1 MHSLYIHIPFCVR
14 KCTYCDFCSYA
25 GMDRLIPAYVAAL
38 CDEVRLR
45 AARWRSAR
53 FDTLYVGGGTPTLL
67 TAAQITSVLAA
78 CDEHLDLTNLREA
91 TIEANPGTLSLEQ
104 LRELRRAGLDRISL
118 GVQSLVDDELALLGR
133 IHTAQEAVA
142 AVQMAREAGFERI
155 SLDLLMGLPGQ
166 SLAHWQ
172 RSLEQAIQLRPEHLS
187 LYGLALEDGTP
198 LKRDVDRGRY
208 PEPDEHLGADMYR
221 WAEERLRCQ
230 GYAHY
235 EISNWAR
242 RETLPDG
249 QRSAW
254 NNLCRHNL
262 RYWRNGHYL
271 GLGTAAVSYDGRTRC
286 RNTGNLRAYI
296 SQVGQGRLPIAESET
311 LDAAGRMG
319 ETMMLALRTSRGMP
333 WDRFRRRF
341 GRSLQEV
348 YGDVIDQLVADG
360 LLVADERG
368 IRLSR
373 RGRLLGNRVFA
384 GFLL

>member
-1 MHSLYIHIPFCVR
+1 MPSLYIHIPFCVR

-45 AARWRSAR
+45 APRWRSAR
-53 FDTLYVGGGTPTLL
+53 FDTLYIGGGTPTLL
-67 TAAQITSVLAA
+67 TAAQIASVLTA
-78 CDEHLDLTNLREA
+78 CAQHLDLTNLREA
-91 TIEANPGTLSLEQ
+91 TIEANPGTLTNAL
-104 LRELRRAGLDRISL
+104 LRDVRRAGLDRISL
-118 GVQSLVDDELALLGR
+118 GVQSLIDDELALLGR
-133 IHTAQEAVA
+133 VHTAEEAVA
-142 AVQMAREAGFERI
+142 AVHMARAAGFERI

-172 RSLEQAIQLRPEHLS
+172 HSLEQALLLRPEHLS

-198 LKRDVDRGRY
+198 LKRAVDTGRY
-208 PEPDEHLGADMYR
+208 PEPEEYQGADMYR
-221 WAEERLRCQ
+221 WAEERLVRE

-249 QRSAW
+249 KRSARH
-254 NNLCRHNL
+254 NLCRHNL
-262 RYWRNGHYL
+262 RYWRNGRYL
-271 GLGTAAVSYDGRTRC
+271 GLGAAAVSYDGRTRC
-286 RNTGNLRAYI
+286 QNTGDLRAYI

-311 LDAAGRMG
+311 LDPAARMG
-319 ETMMLALRTSRGMP
+319 ETMMLALRTSQGMR
-333 WDRFRRRF
+333 WDRFQRRF
-341 GRSLQEV
+341 GRSLRDV
-348 YGDVIDQLVADG
+348 YGDVIDQLAADG
-360 LLVADERG
+360 LLVADARG

-384 GFLL
+384 AFLL